1 MTRSTPR
8 PNVLRTV
15 LLVLSIL
22 GSGRLPL
29 AAAPHDARGVTLLLQ
44 GAGPAVSSK
53 ASEETW
59 GEYLPDAGGR
69 LHWTGFVGYLVRQ
82 HGWNIGG
89 VVRPR
94 AEQVL
99 AEHLDPMGAAPAG
112 RADVYILAS
121 SLPAQTDGLDSRAR
135 ELASA
140 VAMLR
145 SLTGTPR
152 IRLVAYSASGV
163 AARIWMQGGLENQ
176 PYPPGSVDRLICVAT
191 PHLGVGT
198 LARPAAWFWRRYGP
212 LAPDSDALNRINRHL
227 ALPPDVRF
235 IDVVIQ
241 SSAAPLVDSG
251 RSYRPY
257 VRLPE
262 TQVRGLPPLLGTGHD
277 GVVHVMS
284 AQLHL
289 TPTAARYENET
300 DQPIQVVVCT
310 PPAGPVDDV
319 GDLTLHTLALR
330 DPSVWQT
337 LRELLEQ
344 PSADPDSLCAEAAAT
359 VRRAWAEQIARHL
372 AATTVQHRHPTGR
385 IVAVEIVRCEITAR
399 DRHGLHCAWQA
410 QCEIEV
416 RRMFRQP
423 DWQSCAATGSFT
435 LDFDRFQRPI
445 ALRESATEVSD

>member
-8 PNVLRTV
+8 PNILRIA

-22 GSGRLPL
+22 GFGSLPL

-69 LHWTGFVGYLVRQ
+69 LHWTGFAGYLVRQ
-82 HGWNIGG
+82 HGWRVGG

-99 AEHLDPMGAAPAG
+99 AEHLDPMGAVPAG

-121 SLPAQTDGLDSRAR
+121 SLPAQEDGFDSRAR

-145 SLTGTPR
+145 SLTGAR
-152 IRLVAYSASGV
+152 QIRLVAYSASGV

-262 TQVRGLPPLLGTGHD
+262 TQVRGLPPLLRTGHD
-277 GVVHVMS
+277 GVVHVLS

-289 TPTAARYENET
+289 APTAARYENET

-310 PPAGPVDDV
+310 PPAGPGDDV
-319 GDLTLHTLALR
+319 RDLTLHTLALH

-337 LRELLEQ
+337 LWAVLNKPAGDEDAAWRER
-344 PSADPDSLCAEAAAT
+344 AAAT
-359 VRRAWAEQIARHL
+359 RSEWTRQIVRHL
-372 AATTVQHRHPTGR
+372 AATAVQRRHPTGR
-385 IVAVEIVRCEITAR
+385 IGATEIVRCEITERGAY
-399 DRHGLHCAWQA
+399 GLGCAWQT
-410 QCEIEV
+410 QCETV
-416 RRMFRQP
+416 VPRLFRDP
-423 DWQSCAATGSFT
+423 DSRTCDVTGSLM
-435 LDFDRFQRPI
+435 LDFDRFQRPV
-445 ALRESATEVSD
+445 ALRESAVAVSE